1 MKNWQLSK
9 RILFIALVPV
19 WAIMILLTVLVV
31 VVGITE
37 IDGALKARG
46 ALITRHLAPPAN
58 TACSPAIAKSCN
70 RWRKRS

>member
-46 ALITRHLAPPAN
+46 A
-58 TACSPAIAKSCN
+58 
-70 RWRKRS
+70 